1 MRAIRTTLYS
11 VAAPLMLFM
20 PGVMNFST
28 GEIGDYLRGD
38 EFRLVISDVLYQ
50 VVAAVADTIILGF
63 LSLLFGV
70 TGG

>member
-1 MRAIRTTLYS
+1 
-11 VAAPLMLFM
+11 MLL
-20 PGVMNFST
+20 PVMNFSV

-70 TGG
+70 TGA

>member
-20 PGVMNFST
+20 PGVMNFNV